1 MALLT
6 SEFARLSH
14 NCTGSHEGCRWF
26 SRDPNHVS
34 QGILTLHNDASSST
48 RYNSGFRI
56 YEIQSNFLT
65 VHDYSFRNAIVHHL
79 AGSTYPLERSNQ
91 ILFKHEDNDFPR

>member
-34 QGILTLHNDASSST
+34 QGILTLHNDASPSSFAVLHAT
-48 RYNSGFRI
+48 LDSGFMRLGLI
-56 YEIQSNFLT
+56 S
-65 VHDYSFRNAIVHHL
+65 
-79 AGSTYPLERSNQ
+79 
-91 ILFKHEDNDFPR
+91 